1 MTTLSSLIMLLI
13 PVFLIFFFVTL
24 KYASKSKD
32 EHDKKI
38 LLKSYQYSSTVFPI
52 GWLLVEI
59 YYRFFNEI
67 SIDTYRDLMIL
78 LIYIMFISQGL
89 SILILKKNTKNH
101 SE

>member
-1 MTTLSSLIMLLI
+1 MTTLSSFIMLLI

-59 YYRFFNEI
+59 YYRFFNAI
-67 SIDTYRDLMIL
+67 FNRYLQGSYD
-78 LIYIMFISQGL
+78 FINLYNVYFSGFAAF
-89 SILILKKNTKNH
+89 
-101 SE
+101 